1 MRVMVGECHLPGIH
15 QMDVQ
20 MLKHGSEHCI
30 KLLGEPV
37 AVEQAG
43 LWVQFLEVGCADQ
56 HQGRWFS
63 VQQSDHCSADVAQ
76 APHVHLYWES
86 AKMPPDANHNHRV

>member
-15 QMDVQ
+15 ELDVLQ
-20 MLKHGSEHCI
+20 TFKHGSEHCV

-43 LWVQFLEVGCADQ
+43 LGVQFLEVGCADQ
-56 HQGRWFS
+56 H
-63 VQQSDHCSADVAQ
+63 
-76 APHVHLYWES
+76 
-86 AKMPPDANHNHRV
+86 